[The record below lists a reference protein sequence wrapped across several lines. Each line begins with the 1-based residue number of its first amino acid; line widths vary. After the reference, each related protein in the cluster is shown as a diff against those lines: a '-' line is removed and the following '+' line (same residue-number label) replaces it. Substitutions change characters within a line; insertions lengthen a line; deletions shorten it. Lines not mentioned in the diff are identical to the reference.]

1 MSIKYEGQ
9 IESAEVRFGSGQT
22 ALILGIND
30 AMAKIL
36 SSGKRLNGRSYNPA
50 SLLLSSSR
58 KLNSCRRHRVNYSL
72 CEARS
77 YVFMQILSNN
87 KIC

>member
-36 SSGKRLNGRSYNPA
+36 SCGKRLNGRSYNPA
-50 SLLLSSSR
+50 SL
-58 KLNSCRRHRVNYSL
+58 Y
-72 CEARS
+72 E
-77 YVFMQILSNN
+77 
-87 KIC
+87 